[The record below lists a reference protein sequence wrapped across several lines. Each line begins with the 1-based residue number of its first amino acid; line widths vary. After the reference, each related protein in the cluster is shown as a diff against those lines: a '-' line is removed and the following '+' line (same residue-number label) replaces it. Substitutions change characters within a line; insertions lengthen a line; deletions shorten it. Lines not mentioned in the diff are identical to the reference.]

1 LITYPQAQ
9 SNGGNDGSEWSETM
23 STGKKRKVAGGS
35 LILAALATLATLTL
49 GAGSAS
55 AQPAMG
61 RAPWCV
67 VRSDIGGMLQC
78 SYHSFQQCMFAA
90 QGVSNQCT
98 ANPWYEG
105 PSRPRSRRSDPRA
118 WR

>member
-1 LITYPQAQ
+1 MSKARKHKLA
-9 SNGGNDGSEWSETM
+9 GVWSM
-23 STGKKRKVAGGS
+23 LAV
-35 LILAALATLATLTL
+35 LAALALEAD
-49 GAGSAS
+49 GAS

-67 VRSDIGGMLQC
+67 VRSDLGGMLQC
-78 SYHSFQQCMFAA
+78 SYQSLGQCTIAA

-98 ANPWYEG
+98 SNPWYEG
-105 PSRPRSRRSDPRA
+105 PSRPRPRRSDPRD